1 MCLTFSDLAG
11 ARTQDPNIKSVML
24 YQLSYQV
31 FFSYEGANIKR
42 LIIKTNPFLYKI
54 LFFCCIEY
62 SDLKI
67 SKIATMNIFL
77 VGYMASGK
85 STVGRLLAS
94 RLRYNFIDLD
104 SYIEEKEGVK
114 IPEIFSKKGEIYFRK
129 KEAFYLKEIT
139 IENDKTVIALG
150 GGTPCYGNNMEF
162 LKTNDETRTIYLR
175 LSIQELTE
183 RLSKEK
189 ENRPVVS
196 HLKSLDELQ
205 EFIGK
210 HLFERQFFYNQADIV
225 LDANGYSPQK
235 IVEKIVMALF

>member
-1 MCLTFSDLAG
+1 M
-11 ARTQDPNIKSVML
+11 
-24 YQLSYQV
+24 
-31 FFSYEGANIKR
+31 
-42 LIIKTNPFLYKI
+42 
-54 LFFCCIEY
+54 FFCCIEY

-129 KEAFYLKEIT
+129 KEAFYLKEIAM
-139 IENDKTVIALG
+139 ENDKTVIALG

-162 LKTNDETRTIYLR
+162 LKTNDEAITIYLR
-175 LSIQELTE
+175 LTIQELTE